1 MYEIWIRFQEGGN
14 DQDLTLE
21 IKALRE
27 DWDHITLSM
36 FLYSVGLFSSIRN
49 TILASPLKNE
59 AELRLCNLVDMVS

>member
-1 MYEIWIRFQEGGN
+1 MYEIWIRFQKGGN

-36 FLYSVGLFSSIRN
+36 FLYSV
-49 TILASPLKNE
+49 KNCFRRYCT
-59 AELRLCNLVDMVS
+59 AFALQNIVRIG